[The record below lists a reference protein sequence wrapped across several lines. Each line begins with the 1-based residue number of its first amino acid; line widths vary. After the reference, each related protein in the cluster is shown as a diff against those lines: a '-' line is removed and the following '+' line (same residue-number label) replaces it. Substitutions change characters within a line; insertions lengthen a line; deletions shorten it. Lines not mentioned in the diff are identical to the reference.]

1 MACEH
6 VDQIQDVSPRTEG
19 CEECMASG
27 DAWVELRVCLT
38 CGHVGCCDSSK
49 NRHATSHFGQTAH
62 AIMQAMG
69 VHNWKFCYID
79 KTQV

>member
-1 MACEH
+1 MPCEH
-6 VDQIQDVSPRTEG
+6 LDQIQDVSPSTEG
-19 CEECMASG
+19 CEECLASS
-27 DAWVELRVCLT
+27 DVWVQLRMCLT

-49 NRHATSHFGQTAH
+49 NRHGTAHFEQTAH

-69 VHNWKFCYID
+69 GRDWKYCYID